1 MKEKKYV
8 FDVSKNTLQKNV
20 KLRKKKAKMFISKT
34 LILLFLIILYI
45 MEKNQL
51 YLNRAKQTFFLRFTS
66 DSLDFFDWPRTV
78 ALNDNLGAADANIKT
93 IKKQAKF
100 RLNF

>member
-20 KLRKKKAKMFISKT
+20 KLRKKKAKMFISKI

-45 MEKNQL
+45 MEKNPV
-51 YLNRAKQTFFLRFTS
+51 FVVIGGSFL
-66 DSLDFFDWPRTV
+66 V
-78 ALNDNLGAADANIKT
+78 
-93 IKKQAKF
+93 
-100 RLNF
+100 